1 MTNERQ
7 NTPFENSQ
15 ADTIR
20 ILIASDNHVGYAE
33 KDPVRGNDSFVSF
46 DEILKIAR
54 EKEVDMVLLGGDI
67 FHDNKPSRKAFYQAL
82 RSLRLNCLG
91 DKPCELELLS
101 DTSVTTGDT
110 TICNVNYEDPNIN
123 VAIPVFS
130 IHGNHDDPSGDGRY
144 SALDILHVTGL
155 VNYFGRVPENDNIS
169 ISPILLQKGSTKL
182 ALYGLSNVRD
192 QRLYHSFCE
201 NKVKFL
207 RPDLYR
213 DEWFNLL
220 VVHQN
225 HAAHTETSYLPESFI
240 QDFYDFVL
248 WGHEHECIIDGTYN
262 PTQKFTVVQPGS
274 SVATSL
280 SPGETVPKH
289 CGILHVTGRD
299 FFMEKIRLRTVRPFV
314 MRDIVLSEVQS
325 IPPMV
330 DNKREVLTYLISQV
344 EEAIEEANQQ
354 WLEAQGGQ
362 DNVQDK
368 KPPLPLIRLRVDYT
382 GGYQTENPQRFSNRF
397 VGRVANATDVVLFHL
412 KRKYTRTK
420 KNNEVVDNVGEDIK
434 INALRVES
442 LVNEYL
448 KKNQL
453 ECLPGNVLGE
463 AVINFVEKDDKDA
476 IKECVEDHLSKQI
489 NLLVKKRVTE
499 ENLEE
504 EIKTLVNNI
513 PQLSTT
519 KRKEYDSMPTPA
531 STSFRVTSP
540 DSDFDDDRPL
550 LSANRLDE
558 NEEKDDFQSLTQA
571 EPPKQSSKTTKTRAL
586 PGSMYQKPANTKK
599 PSLKSS
605 GPKKTSGRT
614 QGKRTDKP
622 AEKSTQLML
631 QDSFSSSQKPA
642 SQYLDDDDEILDD

>member
-7 NTPFENSQ
+7 NAPFNDQESN
-15 ADTIR
+15 TIR

-46 DEILKIAR
+46 DEILTIAR

-67 FHDNKPSRKAFYQAL
+67 FHDNRPSRKAFYQAL

-110 TICNVNYEDPNIN
+110 AICSVNYQDPNIN

-144 SALDILHVTGL
+144 SALDILQVTGL
-155 VNYFGRVPENDNIS
+155 VNYFGRVPENDNIT

-192 QRLYHSFCE
+192 QRLYHSFRE

-207 RPDLYR
+207 RPDLYQE
-213 DEWFNLL
+213 EWFNLL

-262 PTQKFTVVQPGS
+262 PMQKFTVVQPGS

-289 CGILHVTGRD
+289 CGILHITGRD

-314 MRDIVLSEVQS
+314 MKDIVLSEVQS

-354 WLEAQGGQ
+354 WLEAQG
-362 DNVQDK
+362 DDPAVLNEK
-368 KPPLPLIRLRVDYT
+368 HPLPLIRLRVDYT

-420 KNNEVVDNVGEDIK
+420 KNNEVVDNVGEDGK

-453 ECLPGNVLGE
+453 ECLPGNVLGQ

-504 EIKTLVNNI
+504 EIKTLVKNI
-513 PQLSTT
+513 PQLSTS
-519 KRKEYDSMPTPA
+519 KRKEYESMATPA

-540 DSDFDDDRPL
+540 DMDEDKTSGSPV
-550 LSANRLDE
+550 RLEE
-558 NEEKDDFQSLTQA
+558 NEEKDDFQELNHA
-571 EPPKQSSKTTKTRAL
+571 EPSSQPPKTTKTRNL
-586 PGSMYQKPANTKK
+586 PGSMFQKSASTKRTPAKTNT
-599 PSLKSS
+599 
-605 GPKKTSGRT
+605 PKKTSGRT
-614 QGKRTDKP
+614 QGKRVNKP
-622 AEKSTQLML
+622 AEKSTQLMMT
-631 QDSFSSSQKPA
+631 QSFNSSQKPG